1 MIGSTLACS
10 RVAKGKFIIESILIV
25 AICLLAVAGPKP
37 FFIWVSHDQKLY
49 MLTLKL
55 IATPASELT
64 IDARTGTYDLTADDI
79 NLLKSLDLRG
89 RLEGY
94 TQVYYGDGKPGRA
107 IIIMQHQLKSP
118 VELPQP
124 DRTTVIY
131 VQDGD
136 EWKMYPVNAPT
147 LKRTI
152 RLEVSE
158 SGNDVTEYWVE
169 HADGAKSGGQAFYW
183 K

>member
-10 RVAKGKFIIESILIV
+10 RVARGKFVIESILIV

-64 IDARTGTYDLTADDI
+64 IDARTRTYDLTADDI

-124 DRTTVIY
+124 DGTTVIY

-152 RLEVSE
+152 LLEVSE

-169 HADGAKSGGQAFYW
+169 
-183 K
+183 